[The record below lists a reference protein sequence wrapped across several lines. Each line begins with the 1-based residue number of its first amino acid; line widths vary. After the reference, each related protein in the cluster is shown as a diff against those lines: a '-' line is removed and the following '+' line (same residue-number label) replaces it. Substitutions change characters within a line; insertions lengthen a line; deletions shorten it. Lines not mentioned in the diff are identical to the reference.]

1 MKQHWNHI
9 FATKSPKEVSW
20 TQPKPEPSLTL
31 IQGLQ
36 LPLDARILEMGGGS
50 SLLPDFLIKMGFQ
63 DITVVDISAEAL
75 NISKERVD
83 STSVQWVESDMRD
96 FTPEGS
102 FDLWHDRAAF
112 HFLTEPDD
120 IANYVAKVEESVT
133 GYLIIGAFSENG
145 PLKCSGLPVSRY
157 SEESLQDLFKNSFET
172 IETFTLDHTTPFDTQ
187 QNFVFGVFRRRE

>member
-102 FDLWHDRAAF
+102 YDLWHDRAAF
-112 HFLTEPDD
+112 HFLTEPED
-120 IANYVAKVEESVT
+120 IANYVAKVEESGT

-187 QNFVFGVFRRRE
+187 QNFVFGVFRRRD

>member
-83 STSVQWVESDMRD
+83 SSSVQWVESDMRD

-102 FDLWHDRAAF
+102 YDLWHDRAAF

-120 IANYVAKVEESVT
+120 IANYVAKVEESVK

-187 QNFVFGVFRRRE
+187 QNFVFGVFRRRD

>member
-1 MKQHWNHI
+1 MKQHWNNI

-31 IQGLQ
+31 IQSLQ
-36 LPLDARILEMGGGS
+36 LPLDARIIEMGGGS

-83 STSVQWVESDMRD
+83 SASVQWVESDMRD
-96 FTPEGS
+96 YSPDGS
-102 FDLWHDRAAF
+102 YDLWHDRAAF
-112 HFLTEPDD
+112 HFLTEPED
-120 IANYVAKVEESVT
+120 IANYVAKVEESVK

-187 QNFVFGVFRRRE
+187 QNFVFGVFRRRD